1 MSEHRHF
8 SDEVLSAYIDQDL
21 DRERSAEIA
30 DQLGS
35 CAACRAVVAE
45 IEAIK
50 NDLTDLGQAQP
61 QRDLWPAIRRDM
73 ARARET
79 VSWWRRFWMVPVAAA
94 VGAAAAV
101 LLVLVFTGPARQGSV
116 KPAGKLDALASV
128 QKAELE
134 YRGAIASL
142 QQALRSDKP
151 AWGPRTQ
158 QVIED
163 SLAEIDKSI
172 RRCHQAIRAEP
183 ENIQAHEMVLAAYQ
197 QKVDLLTELVAESM

>member
-1 MSEHRHF
+1 MSGQKHF
-8 SDEVLSAYIDQDL
+8 SDEVLSAYIDRDL
-21 DRERSAEIA
+21 DRERSAEISA
-30 DQLGS
+30 HLGS

-45 IEAIK
+45 IEAIR
-50 NDLTDLGQAQP
+50 NDLSDLGQDQP
-61 QRDLWPAIRRDM
+61 QRDLWPAIRQEV
-73 ARARET
+73 ARVHET
-79 VSWWRRFWMVPVAAA
+79 VSWWRRFWMAPVAAA
-94 VGAAAAV
+94 VGAAVA
-101 LLVLVFTGPARQGSV
+101 LLIVLVFTGPPRQGSV
-116 KPAGKLDALASV
+116 KPAGRLSALASV

-142 QQALRSDKP
+142 QQALRADKP

-158 QVIED
+158 KVIAE

-172 RRCHQAIRAEP
+172 KRCHEALKAEP